1 MKIDGLLI
9 LELDENDLE
18 TELMITKKLHR
29 KKILKAILLLN
40 HYNVFL

>member
-18 TELMITKKLHR
+18 IELMITKKLHR
-29 KKILKAILLLN
+29 KN
-40 HYNVFL
+40 S